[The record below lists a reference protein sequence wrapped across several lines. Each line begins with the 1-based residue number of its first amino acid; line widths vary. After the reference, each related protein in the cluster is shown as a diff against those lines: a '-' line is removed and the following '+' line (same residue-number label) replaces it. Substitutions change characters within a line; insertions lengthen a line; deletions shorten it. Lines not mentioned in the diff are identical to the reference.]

1 MTHFDILELMNA
13 RFCLE
18 IWGTE
23 YNKIKEVCLLAE
35 KLGYYGFYYG
45 ESLADIDLDCWT
57 IISNLSAITQRI
69 KLGPVVTYMF
79 PQYRNISLLAKQ
91 ALTMQDISNGRLE
104 FRTGAGATLQWA
116 SQWWHPYGIDYPNNG
131 ERVSLLEEGIQLLLM
146 LWSKSSTS
154 FEGRHFKVK
163 DATFLKKQ
171 TQAEGVNIPLTV
183 AAKQDKT
190 MRIAARYADIWE
202 CSHLTPEQFITLNE
216 KFEGICEKINR
227 NGNRRIAKSI
237 ELDVIIS
244 ESELD
249 LEYKKKIFAMERGP
263 AVANQMLKHGLVG
276 TSDKIRE
283 RLKQYADAGVDQFL
297 LAFQD
302 PLDTKAL
309 ELFMDI
315 T

>member
-1 MTHFDILELMNA
+1 MINA

-23 YNKIKEVCLLAE
+23 YNKIKEICLLAE

-45 ESLADIDLDCWT
+45 ESLSDIDLDCWT

-116 SQWWHPYGIDYPNNG
+116 SQWWHPYGINYPNNG

-146 LWSKSSTS
+146 LWTKSPTT

-163 DATFLKKQ
+163 DATFLRKQ
-171 TQAEGVNIPLTV
+171 TQTQSVDIPLTV

-190 MRIAARYADIWE
+190 MTIAARYADIWE
-202 CSHLTPEQFITLNE
+202 CSYLTPEQFITLNE
-216 KFEGICEKINR
+216 KFQSICEKINR

-309 ELFMDI
+309 ELFMDAVGR
-315 T
+315 

>member
-1 MTHFDILELMNA
+1 MINA

-23 YNKIKEVCLLAE
+23 YKKIKEICLLAE

-45 ESLADIDLDCWT
+45 ESLSDIDLDCWT

-91 ALTMQDISNGRLE
+91 ALTMQDSSNGRLE

-116 SQWWHPYGIDYPNNG
+116 SQWWHPYGINYPNNG

-146 LWSKSSTS
+146 LWTKSPTT

-163 DATFLKKQ
+163 DATFLRKQ
-171 TQAEGVNIPLTV
+171 TQAQSVDIPLTV

-190 MRIAARYADIWE
+190 MTIAARYADIWE
-202 CSHLTPEQFITLNE
+202 CSYLTPEQFITLNE
-216 KFEGICEKINR
+216 KFQSICEKINR
-227 NGNRRIAKSI
+227 NGNRRIVKSI

-302 PLDTKAL
+302 PLDIKAL
-309 ELFMDI
+309 ELFMDAVGR
-315 T
+315 

>member
-1 MTHFDILELMNA
+1 MNA

-116 SQWWHPYGIDYPNNG
+116 SQWWHPYGIEYPNNG

-163 DATFLKKQ
+163 DATFLRKQ
-171 TQAEGVNIPLTV
+171 TQAEGVKIPLTV

-202 CSHLTPEQFITLNE
+202 CSYLTPEQFITLTE

>member
-1 MTHFDILELMNA
+1 
-13 RFCLE
+13 
-18 IWGTE
+18 
-23 YNKIKEVCLLAE
+23 
-35 KLGYYGFYYG
+35 
-45 ESLADIDLDCWT
+45 
-57 IISNLSAITQRI
+57 
-69 KLGPVVTYMF
+69 LGPVVTYMF

-163 DATFLKKQ
+163 DATFLRTQ

-202 CSHLTPEQFITLNE
+202 CSYLTPEQFITLNE

-263 AVANQMLKHGLVG
+263 AVANQMHKHGLVG

>member
-1 MTHFDILELMNA
+1 VTHFDILELMNA

-163 DATFLKKQ
+163 DATFLRKQ
-171 TQAEGVNIPLTV
+171 TQAEGVDIPLTV

-202 CSHLTPEQFITLNE
+202 CSYLTPEQFITLHE

-263 AVANQMLKHGLVG
+263 AVANQMLKHGLIG

>member
-1 MTHFDILELMNA
+1 VTHFDILELMNA

-163 DATFLKKQ
+163 DATFLRTQ

-202 CSHLTPEQFITLNE
+202 CSYLTPEQFITLNE

-263 AVANQMLKHGLVG
+263 AVANQMHKHGLVG

>member
-1 MTHFDILELMNA
+1 MNA

-163 DATFLKKQ
+163 DATFLRKQ
-171 TQAEGVNIPLTV
+171 TQAEGVNITLTV

-202 CSHLTPEQFITLNE
+202 CSYLTPEQFITLNE

-309 ELFMDI
+309 ELFIDI

>member
-1 MTHFDILELMNA
+1 MINA

-18 IWGTE
+18 VWGTE
-23 YNKIKEVCLLAE
+23 YSKIKEICLLAE

-57 IISNLSAITQRI
+57 IISNLSAITRKI
-69 KLGPVVTYMF
+69 KLGPVITYLL

-91 ALTMQDISNGRLE
+91 ALTMQDISNNRFE

-116 SQWWHPYGIDYPNNG
+116 TQWWHPYGIDYPNNA
-131 ERVSLLEEGIQLLLM
+131 ERVSLLEEGIQLLSL
-146 LWSKSSTS
+146 LWSNPSTT

-163 DATFLKKQ
+163 DAALLKKQ
-171 TQAEGVNIPLTV
+171 TQFDAIPKTI
-183 AAKQDKT
+183 AAKKDRT
-190 MRIAARYADIWE
+190 MRIAAKYAHLWE
-202 CSHLTPEQFITLNE
+202 CSYLTPEQFTTLSE
-216 KFEGICEKINR
+216 KFESIYKEANQNGDRKIAR
-227 NGNRRIAKSI
+227 SI

-244 ESELD
+244 DSNSD

-276 TSDKIRE
+276 TPEEIRE
-283 RLKQYADAGVDQFL
+283 RLKQYTDAGVEQFL

-302 PLDTKAL
+302 PLDTKAT
-309 ELFMDI
+309 ELFVDAI
-315 T
+315 DR

>member
-1 MTHFDILELMNA
+1 MNA

-23 YNKIKEVCLLAE
+23 YNKIKEACLLAE

-163 DATFLKKQ
+163 DATFLRTQ

-202 CSHLTPEQFITLNE
+202 CSYLTPEQFITLNE

-263 AVANQMLKHGLVG
+263 AVANQMHKHGLVG

>member
-1 MTHFDILELMNA
+1 LINTHL
-13 RFCLE
+13 CLE

-23 YNKIKEVCLLAE
+23 YNKIKEICLLAE

-146 LWSKSSTS
+146 LWSKSLTT

-163 DATFLKKQ
+163 DATFLRKQ
-171 TQAEGVNIPLTV
+171 TQTQSVDIPLTV

-190 MRIAARYADIWE
+190 MTIAARYADIWE
-202 CSHLTPEQFITLNE
+202 CSYLTPEQFITLNE
-216 KFEGICEKINR
+216 KFESICEKINR

-283 RLKQYADAGVDQFL
+283 RLKQYAYAGVDQFL

-309 ELFMDI
+309 ELFMDAVGR
-315 T
+315 

>member
-1 MTHFDILELMNA
+1 MINA

-23 YNKIKEVCLLAE
+23 YNKIKEICLLAE

-45 ESLADIDLDCWT
+45 ESLSDIDLDCWT

-116 SQWWHPYGIDYPNNG
+116 SQWWHPYGINYPNNG

-146 LWSKSSTS
+146 LWTKSPTT

-163 DATFLKKQ
+163 APTFLRKQ
-171 TQAEGVNIPLTV
+171 TQTQSVDIPLTV

-190 MRIAARYADIWE
+190 MTIVARYADIWE
-202 CSHLTPEQFITLNE
+202 CSYLTPEQFITLNE
-216 KFEGICEKINR
+216 KFQSICEKINR

-309 ELFMDI
+309 ELFMDAVGR
-315 T
+315 

>member
-1 MTHFDILELMNA
+1 MNA

-69 KLGPVVTYMF
+69 KLGPVVTYML

-116 SQWWHPYGIDYPNNG
+116 SQWWHPYGIEYPNNG

-163 DATFLKKQ
+163 DATFLRKQ
-171 TQAEGVNIPLTV
+171 TQAEGVKIPLTV

-202 CSHLTPEQFITLNE
+202 CSYLTPEQFITLNE

>member
-163 DATFLKKQ
+163 DATFLRKQ

-202 CSHLTPEQFITLNE
+202 CSYLTPEQFITLNE

>member
-1 MTHFDILELMNA
+1 MNA

-163 DATFLKKQ
+163 DATFLRKQ

-202 CSHLTPEQFITLNE
+202 CSYLTPEQFITLNE

-263 AVANQMLKHGLVG
+263 AVANQMHKHGLVG

>member
-1 MTHFDILELMNA
+1 MNA

-69 KLGPVVTYMF
+69 KLGPVVTYML

-116 SQWWHPYGIDYPNNG
+116 SQWWHPYGIEYPNNG

-146 LWSKSSTS
+146 LWSKTSTS

-163 DATFLKKQ
+163 DATFLRKQ

-202 CSHLTPEQFITLNE
+202 CSYLTPEQFITLNE

-227 NGNRRIAKSI
+227 NGNRRIVKSI

>member
-1 MTHFDILELMNA
+1 MINA

-23 YNKIKEVCLLAE
+23 YNKIKEICLLAE

-146 LWSKSSTS
+146 LWTKSPTT

-163 DATFLKKQ
+163 DATFLRKQ
-171 TQAEGVNIPLTV
+171 TQTQSVDIPLTV

-190 MRIAARYADIWE
+190 MTIAARYADIWE
-202 CSHLTPEQFITLNE
+202 CSYLTPEQFITLNE
-216 KFEGICEKINR
+216 KFESICEKINR

-309 ELFMDI
+309 ELFMDAVGR
-315 T
+315 